1 MNTLTREQSRSI
13 TKYWRNRR
21 NLEYKLMMIE
31 LRMETIF
38 AYGTE
43 SDNIEEMIDEVEGEI
58 RQMNG
63 KIKKLDEEYEVML
76 NGYGIRLYDRSM
88 EEDLF
93 AFVNDGPE

>member
-1 MNTLTREQSRSI
+1 MNTLTREQLKSI

-21 NLEYKLMMIE
+21 SLEHKLMMIN

-58 RQMNG
+58 RQMNV
-63 KIKKLDEEYEVML
+63 KIQKLDEEYEVML
-76 NGYGIRLYDRSM
+76 NGHGIRLYDRSM

-93 AFVNDGPE
+93 AFINDGPE

>member
-31 LRMETIF
+31 LRMESIF

-43 SDNIEEMIDEVEGEI
+43 TDNIEEMIDEVEGEI
-58 RQMNG
+58 RQMNV

-76 NGYGIRLYDRSM
+76 NGHGIRLYDRSM

>member
-43 SDNIEEMIDEVEGEI
+43 TDNIEEMIDEVEGEI
-58 RQMNG
+58 RQMNV

-76 NGYGIRLYDRSM
+76 NGHGIRLYDRSM

>member
-58 RQMNG
+58 RQMNV